1 MSSERNK
8 CDKLNVADY
17 SFFSSIFRA
26 SICKWWQSKPLAP
39 PSPQQQPQAHAS
51 RSMKNKTN
59 WIAEITILIQWYQN
73 AHTHTMATLWML
85 SETNSLSVSQPNQT
99 SQTLELGT
107 SFSVFRP
114 LSLSFAS
121 LFSWHFKFQR
131 PANYFHLMDITIS
144 MMMMVMIIIIPIP
157 IPIRAEGNVRRTS
170 QNRNIY
176 DRW

>member
-1 MSSERNK
+1 M
-8 CDKLNVADY
+8 
-17 SFFSSIFRA
+17 I
-26 SICKWWQSKPLAP
+26 SK
-39 PSPQQQPQAHAS
+39 
-51 RSMKNKTN
+51 R
-59 WIAEITILIQWYQN
+59 

-114 LSLSFAS
+114 LSLSLAS

-170 QNRNIY
+170 QNRNIH
-176 DRW
+176 DR